1 MMNRVPLAHFLDGT
15 GPGLVR
21 SMVEKFWNTAQ
32 ATVAGPDLS
41 HLRIRVAMM
50 GGWWF
55 SWLDGTGFVE
65 VRAERRTVIG
75 TENRVLTLTSEGRY
89 DCPAS
94 PSFVREPGTLALS
107 QLDEISSVRA
117 WGHRFSFLTVYI
129 PSRELKRISGPVLPP
144 QDRTISANYGTGS
157 ILAANLRAFAR
168 EAFARTSNAS
178 IKPFL
183 PDLASM
189 IIKTF
194 SQDPLPNVDT
204 GSAAKEKI
212 TRYIEDNYM
221 QSNLSAKQ
229 VAQACGL
236 SERQLYRLLSN
247 SEETFLGT
255 VRRVRLERAC
265 GRLRREQD
273 TTICEI
279 SYDCGFSS
287 PSFFSQ
293 VFRRSYGL
301 TPERY
306 RLEAI
311 DQTLVRLN

>member
-1 MMNRVPLAHFLDGT
+1 MNRVPLARFLDEST
-15 GPGLVR
+15 SGLVR
-21 SMVEKFWNTAQ
+21 SMTEKFWNAAQ

-41 HLRIRVAMM
+41 HLRMRVAMM

-75 TENRVLTLTSEGRY
+75 SENRLLTLTSEGRY
-89 DCPAS
+89 DCPAY

-107 QLDEISSVRA
+107 QLGEISSVRA
-117 WGHRFSFLTVYI
+117 WGHRFSLLTIFI
-129 PSRELKRISGPVLPP
+129 PLRDMKKISGPGLLPD
-144 QDRTISANYGTGS
+144 DRTISANYGAGS
-157 ILAANLRAFAR
+157 ILAANLRAFTR
-168 EAFARTSNAS
+168 EAFSRSNTAS

-194 SQDPLPNVDT
+194 SQDPEPNADLS
-204 GSAAKEKI
+204 SAAKDKI
-212 TRYIEDNYM
+212 SRYIEENYM
-221 QSNLSAKQ
+221 QSSLSAKQ
-229 VAQACGL
+229 VAHACGL
-236 SERQLYRLLSN
+236 SERQLYRILSH
-247 SEETFLGT
+247 SGETFLDIL
-255 VRRVRLERAC
+255 RRIRLERAC
-265 GRLRREQD
+265 GRLRRELG

-306 RLEAI
+306 RQEVNTEVMA
-311 DQTLVRLN
+311 